1 MKLAE
6 VLQAW
11 AYILRGRKP
20 SLSIEIT
27 RECPLRCPGC
37 YAYEESHLGAGAPT
51 LRSLADFKGSDL
63 VTRTLK
69 VVDAYK
75 PLHLSIVG
83 GDPLVRY
90 REVTE
95 LLPQLEARGIHVQIV
110 TSAFRQLPPEWA
122 SIQKLNVCVSIDGLQ
137 PEHDVRRSPAT
148 YDRILKNIAGFPGIS
163 VHCTVTSQMMR
174 RPGYL
179 KEFTRFWSAQAEV
192 KRIWFSIFTP
202 QKGARDAEILSPGDR
217 AQAVQELIDLRRQ
230 YPKVDM
236 DEGLIR
242 HFQHPPASPEKCIFA
257 QTTAVLSADLKTM
270 VTPCQ
275 FGGDPD
281 CSQCG
286 CMASAGLARV
296 GASAVAGPLTAGH
309 LFQLSH
315 RIGRAVARLSPP
327 VKAPVPAAMAPEPV
341 GNAPLVQVASAVQR
355 SASPSAAHS
364 THHAGAEL
372 LPSSDERPPVE
383 NLR

>member
-1 MKLAE
+1 MKKVE
-6 VLQAW
+6 VLKAW
-11 AYILRGRKP
+11 GYILRGRKP

-51 LRSLADFKGSDL
+51 LRSLADFKGAEL
-63 VTRTLK
+63 VARTLK
-69 VVDAYK
+69 IVDAYK

-90 REVTE
+90 REVTA

-122 SIQKLNVCVSIDGLQ
+122 AIQKLNVCVSIDGLQ
-137 PEHDVRRSPAT
+137 PEHDVRRAPAT
-148 YDRILKNIAGFPGIS
+148 YDRILKNIKGFPGIS

-179 KEFTRFWSAQAEV
+179 EEFTRFWDAQPEV

-202 QKGARDAEILSPGDR
+202 QKGARDVEILSRADR
-217 AQAVQELIDLRRQ
+217 AQAVQELVALRRQ
-230 YPKVDM
+230 FAKVDM

-242 HFQHPPASPEKCIFA
+242 HFEHPPASPETCIFA
-257 QTTAVLSADLKTM
+257 QTTAVMSADLKTM

-281 CSQCG
+281 CTQCG
-286 CMASAGLARV
+286 CMASVGLARI
-296 GASAVAGPLTAGH
+296 GTMKVAGPITAGH
-309 LFQLSH
+309 LFQLSNK
-315 RIGRAVARLSPP
+315 IGSGVAWLVPP
-327 VKAPVPAAMAPEPV
+327 VKHPQFETAALEQ
-341 GNAPLVQVASAVQR
+341 PLVQVDAATHHAAGVDDASAV
-355 SASPSAAHS
+355 
-364 THHAGAEL
+364 
-372 LPSSDERPPVE
+372 E
-383 NLR
+383 NVR

>member
-1 MKLAE
+1 MKVAE
-6 VLQAW
+6 VLNAW

-37 YAYEESHLGAGAPT
+37 YAYEEGHLGAGGPG
-51 LRSLADFKGSDL
+51 LRSLADFKGAEL
-63 VTRTLK
+63 VARTLK
-69 VVDAYK
+69 IVDAYK

-110 TSAFRQLPPEWA
+110 TSAFRQLPLEWGKI
-122 SIQKLNVCVSIDGLQ
+122 SRLNVCVSVDGLQ
-137 PEHDVRRSPAT
+137 PEHDARRSPAT
-148 YDRILKNIAGFPGIS
+148 YERILKNIKGFPAIS
-163 VHCTVTSQMMR
+163 VHCTLTSQMMR

-179 KEFTRFWSAQAEV
+179 DEFTGFWSAQTEV

-202 QKGARDAEILSPGDR
+202 QRGATDPEILNPAVRG
-217 AQAVQELIDLRRQ
+217 QAVQELLQLRNL
-230 YPKVDM
+230 YPKIDM

-242 HFQHPPASPEKCIFA
+242 HFERPPASPEECIFA
-257 QTTAVLSADLKTM
+257 QTTATLSADLKTAI
-270 VTPCQ
+270 TPCQ
-275 FGGDPD
+275 FGGNPD

-296 GASAVAGPLTAGH
+296 GTVKVAGPLTAGH
-309 LFQLSH
+309 LF
-315 RIGRAVARLSPP
+315 RLSNQIGKGMAKVLPP
-327 VKAPVPAAMAPEPV
+327 IPMPKFDPLPAP
-341 GNAPLVQVASAVQR
+341 PLVQLATVAKDVG
-355 SASPSAAHS
+355 
-364 THHAGAEL
+364 AG
-372 LPSSDERPPVE
+372 
-383 NLR
+383 

>member
-1 MKLAE
+1 MKVAE
-6 VLQAW
+6 VLKAW

-37 YAYEESHLGAGAPT
+37 YAYEESHLGSGAPT
-51 LRSLADFKGSDL
+51 LRSLADFKGADL
-63 VTRTLK
+63 VARTLR

-122 SIQKLNVCVSIDGLQ
+122 AIQKLNVCVSIDGLQ
-137 PEHDVRRSPAT
+137 PEHDVRRAPAT
-148 YDRILKNIAGFPGIS
+148 YERILKNIKGFPGIS
-163 VHCTVTSQMMR
+163 VHCTVTSQMMH

-179 KEFTRFWSAQAEV
+179 EEFTRFWAAQPEV

-202 QKGARDAEILSPGDR
+202 QKGATDVEILTRADR
-217 AQAVQELIDLRRQ
+217 AQAVRELIALRREF
-230 YPKVDM
+230 PKVDM

-242 HFQHPPASPEKCIFA
+242 HFEHPPASPEVCIFA
-257 QTTAVLSADLKTM
+257 QTTAVLSADLKTR

-281 CSQCG
+281 CAQCG

-296 GASAVAGPLTAGH
+296 GSTGVAGPLTAGH
-309 LFQLSH
+309 LFRLSH
-315 RIGRAVARLSPP
+315 HVGRAVAWMSPP
-327 VKAPVPAAMAPEPV
+327 VRIVPEP
-341 GNAPLVQVASAVQR
+341 ALPTPLVQVASVSQAIPP
-355 SASPSAAHS
+355 AAAHS
-364 THHAGAEL
+364 IPQATPPAQQATHQVTHQATQTGA
-372 LPSSDERPPVE
+372 D
-383 NLR
+383 

>member
-1 MKLAE
+1 VKVAE
-6 VLQAW
+6 VLKAW
-11 AYILRGRKP
+11 TYILRGRKP

-37 YAYEESHLGAGAPT
+37 YAYEEGHLGSPGST
-51 LRSLADFKGSDL
+51 LRSLADFKGSEL
-63 VTRTLK
+63 VARTLK
-69 VVDAYK
+69 IVDAYK

-122 SIQKLNVCVSIDGLQ
+122 KISKLNVCVSIDGLQ

-148 YDRILKNIAGFPGIS
+148 YERILKNIRGFPAIS

-179 KEFTRFWSAQAEV
+179 EEFSRFWSAQTEV

-202 QKGARDAEILSPGDR
+202 QRGATDKEILTPADR
-217 AQAVQELIDLRRQ
+217 SQAVLDLIELRKV
-230 YPKVDM
+230 YPKIDM

-242 HFQHPPASPEKCIFA
+242 HFERPPASPEKCIFA
-257 QTTAVLSADLKTM
+257 QTTAILSADLKTAI
-270 VTPCQ
+270 TPCQ
-275 FGGDPD
+275 FGGEPD

-296 GASAVAGPLTAGH
+296 GTVKVAGPLTAGH
-309 LFQLSH
+309 LFQLSNQV
-315 RIGRAVARLSPP
+315 GKGMAKLFPP
-327 VKAPVPAAMAPEPV
+327 VKMPQFPELAP
-341 GNAPLVQVASAVQR
+341 PLVQVATVSKDI
-355 SASPSAAHS
+355 
-364 THHAGAEL
+364 GA
-372 LPSSDERPPVE
+372 D
-383 NLR
+383 

>member
-1 MKLAE
+1 LKLAE

-37 YAYEESHLGAGAPT
+37 YAYEESHLGAGAPN
-51 LRSLADFKGSDL
+51 LRSLADFKGADL
-63 VTRTLK
+63 VARTLK

-122 SIQKLNVCVSIDGLQ
+122 NIQKLNVCVSIDGLQ
-137 PEHDVRRSPAT
+137 PEHDVRRKPAT
-148 YDRILKNIAGFPGIS
+148 YERILKNIQGFPGIS

-174 RPGYL
+174 RAGYL
-179 KEFTRFWSAQAEV
+179 EEFTQFWSAQAEV

-202 QKGARDAEILSPGDR
+202 QKGAKDIEILTKADR
-217 AQAVQELIDLRRQ
+217 AQAVQELIDLRLRF
-230 YPKVDM
+230 PKIDM

-242 HFQHPPASPEKCIFA
+242 HFEHPPKSPEECIFA
-257 QTTAVLSADLKTM
+257 QTTAVMSADLKSM

-296 GASAVAGPLTAGH
+296 GSSPVAGPITAGH
-309 LFQLSH
+309 LF
-315 RIGRAVARLSPP
+315 RLSNSIGKVMGRLIPP
-327 VKAPVPAAMAPEPV
+327 IKPIVTEVRPD
-341 GNAPLVQVASAVQR
+341 GPLVQVVG
-355 SASPSAAHS
+355 
-364 THHAGAEL
+364 AGKPTNGAGVDHQTLANIPMAEH
-372 LPSSDERPPVE
+372 LPEQQPPVE